1 MPWIFN
7 LYSFLDTC
15 PELNKEVFFFTL
27 RMRLPSL
34 AVSFS
39 TWTSKIVD
47 LQRRKRNG
55 GGRHILFVLSWLLVI
70 YFSIS
75 SLSFRGKD
83 CSISISIFFYFV
95 EIIFE
100 GELVKS
106 ERLSQNGSFYE
117 TLSANKNKASVYAY
131 TRKDN
136 YAHVYKQAFSLN
148 LKRTH
153 VLWEKMLGYKKI
165 IM

>member
-1 MPWIFN
+1 
-7 LYSFLDTC
+7 
-15 PELNKEVFFFTL
+15 
-27 RMRLPSL
+27 MRLPSL

-47 LQRRKRNG
+47 LQRRKKNG

-75 SLSFRGKD
+75 SLFFLGKRIVVLL
-83 CSISISIFFYFV
+83 SLFFFHFV
-95 EIIFE
+95 DIIFE

-131 TRKDN
+131 TREDN
-136 YAHVYKQAFSLN
+136 YANVYKQAFSLN

-153 VLWEKMLGYKKI
+153 VL
-165 IM
+165 